1 MPVSSLDPNHE
12 RACEGHKIIMSQNS
26 ISLTSARVSDSFG
39 TKLRNSST
47 TFYTS
52 PNFFWCTQKKKKKK
66 DKGRVCELTSGKAG
80 YVRRDSTRYPQV
92 GEDTSYDSTWEIQVH
107 AHRLCRFAFPWS
119 RRIFGFLLRRRVD
132 RDTR

>member
-1 MPVSSLDPNHE
+1 MCFDRSRSLRSLRKGTKNLIFLENHKAELESEIEEEDSKLMPESSLHPNHE
-12 RACEGHKIIMSQNS
+12 RA
-26 ISLTSARVSDSFG
+26 
-39 TKLRNSST
+39 
-47 TFYTS
+47 
-52 PNFFWCTQKKKKKK
+52 
-66 DKGRVCELTSGKAG
+66 SGKAG

-119 RRIFGFLLRRRVD
+119 RRIFSFLLSRRVD